1 MSDISLLA
9 DVEGCAAP
17 LSFTGVIALVIIS
30 CVLGLLWSAYN
41 ILLVNKINVETG
53 YDGESESL
61 VGDIPEEQK
70 KLLIELGEKISN
82 GAIEFLKQEYLICII
97 FVAIMFIVIW
107 LLTAE
112 GLYTAFAFVIGAVVS
127 IICGA
132 VGMIIATRANYKTT
146 YCAKRSLAGAFRTA
160 YRAGCAMGF
169 ALVSLGLLV
178 LIVIVMIY
186 KSMKKLEDSV

>member
-1 MSDISLLA
+1 MVQVHKTIIYTKLLMSDISLLA

-82 GAIEFLKQEYLICII
+82 
-97 FVAIMFIVIW
+97 VSHFI
-107 LLTAE
+107 
-112 GLYTAFAFVIGAVVS
+112 
-127 IICGA
+127 
-132 VGMIIATRANYKTT
+132 
-146 YCAKRSLAGAFRTA
+146 
-160 YRAGCAMGF
+160 
-169 ALVSLGLLV
+169 SLGCYRV
-178 LIVIVMIY
+178 LEARIPYLYHLCSYYVHRHLASY
-186 KSMKKLEDSV
+186 C